1 MYICIIY
8 VYICIHLLERNI
20 LREGNHLLTSQ
31 LQKFG
36 FMFGSSA
43 VSAYRVRMNMF
54 QEGPSEGKLICL
66 VLLKYRETGD
76 LVLCW

>member
-1 MYICIIY
+1 M
-8 VYICIHLLERNI
+8 HSLERNI

-31 LQKFG
+31 LHRFG

-54 QEGPSEGKLICL
+54 TEGPGEEKLICL
-66 VLLKYRETGD
+66 LLLKYRETGD